1 MMRLDTHQNT
11 FAFRDTLKWLA
22 VGLIGLFLLSYAFFQ
37 ARFLIIGPQIT
48 LDQEPNLLQNKRSV
62 FLEGTAFNISRL
74 WLNDRQIFTDA
85 QGNFREALI
94 LENGYTISTL
104 RAEDRY
110 GRNTTLTR
118 SYVYAPA
125 SFIPSTN

>member
-1 MMRLDTHQNT
+1 MIDSNENT
-11 FAFRDTLKWLA
+11 FAFRDTLKWISL
-22 VGLIGLFLLSYAFFQ
+22 GTLGFFLLAYAAFQ

-48 LDQEPNLLQNKRSV
+48 LTSEPNLQQNERRI
-62 FLEGTAFNISRL
+62 FLEGTAYNISRL

-94 LENGYTISTL
+94 LENGYTVSTL

-110 GRNTTLTR
+110 GRTTTLTR
-118 SYVYAPA
+118 SYVYTPA
-125 SFIPSTN
+125 SFVNETQSL

>member
-1 MMRLDTHQNT
+1 MIDTNENT
-11 FAFRDTLKWLA
+11 FAFRNALKWLIL
-22 VGLIGLFLLSYAFFQ
+22 GTLLFLLISYVLFQ
-37 ARFLIIGPQIT
+37 ARFLIVGPQIA
-48 LDQEPNLLQNKRSV
+48 LMDEPNIQQNDRRI
-62 FLEGTAFNISRL
+62 FLEGTAYNISRL

-110 GRNTTLTR
+110 GRSTILTR
-118 SYVYAPA
+118 SYVYTPA
-125 SFIPSTN
+125 SFVSR